1 MTLTHKEIGETIGA
15 SRETVIRLFASFKR
29 EGLVEVHG
37 ASVVIPDKPKLE
49 KLTGVD
55 SSLH

>member
-1 MTLTHKEIGETIGA
+1 LTHKEIGETIGA